1 MEKLIVK
8 GSQEFMGKE
17 IPVVEGGF
25 GEGQKVV
32 LAKTI
37 AEIHE
42 TELKEINRLINNNLD
57 EFDFGI
63 DILDLKNGDCKAPL
77 ENLGFS
83 NRDISISKNIY
94 IL

>member
-1 MEKLIVK
+1 MNNNEINNLVASIDVK
-8 GSQEFMGKE
+8 GKQEFMGKE

-37 AEIHE
+37 AEIHGM
-42 TELKEINRLINNNLD
+42 ELREVNQLINNNID

-63 DILDLKNGDCKAPL
+63 DI
-77 ENLGFS
+77 
-83 NRDISISKNIY
+83 
-94 IL
+94 